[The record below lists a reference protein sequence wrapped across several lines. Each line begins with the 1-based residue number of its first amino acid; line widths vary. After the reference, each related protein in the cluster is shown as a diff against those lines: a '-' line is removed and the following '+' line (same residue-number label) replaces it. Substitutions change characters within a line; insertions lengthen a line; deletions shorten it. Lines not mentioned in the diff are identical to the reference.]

1 MSVGKVGTTRRRRA
15 SPAYAHA
22 RLQNSRIIHR
32 ETADTGA
39 YWGTRYATA
48 TSLLLPYPW
57 DVANFH
63 LVGTQSFDGLR
74 NLSVE
79 RLRRA

>member
-1 MSVGKVGTTRRRRA
+1 M
-15 SPAYAHA
+15 
-22 RLQNSRIIHR
+22 
-32 ETADTGA
+32 GA
-39 YWGTRYATA
+39 YWGTRYAAA